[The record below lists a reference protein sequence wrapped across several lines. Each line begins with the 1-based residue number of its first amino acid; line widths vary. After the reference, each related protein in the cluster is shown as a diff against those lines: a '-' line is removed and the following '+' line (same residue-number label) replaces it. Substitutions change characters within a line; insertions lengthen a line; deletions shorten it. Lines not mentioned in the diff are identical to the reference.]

1 MKFQSQQLTIRP
13 AQVDDAKQIQQ
24 IYTPYILNTVFNLE
38 ETVGT
43 LSYYEQLIIEAQSH
57 LPFLVAEYEGVIV
70 GFVYVSEISFML
82 NLVNTCALSIYVSED
97 ASIRGV
103 GQSLFTALERT
114 LTALGMTQIIA
125 NIVATNE
132 RSIRFHEKNGFQLLS
147 TFPQAGYK
155 FGQWHD
161 VKWFGKKLIAEPVQS
176 EVLPTESLSFSIY

>member
-1 MKFQSQQLTIRP
+1 MEFQSQQIFIRP
-13 AQVDDAKQIQQ
+13 AQINDAAHIQK

-43 LSYYEQLIIEAQSH
+43 ITYYQQTIIESMNH
-57 LPFLVAEYEGVIV
+57 FPFLVAEYAGAVV

-82 NLVNTCALSIYVSED
+82 NLTNTCALSIYVSED
-97 ASIRGV
+97 TPVRGV
-103 GQSLFTALERT
+103 GQKLFTALE
-114 LTALGMTQIIA
+114 LALSRQGITQVIA
-125 NIVATNE
+125 NIVASNE

-161 VKWFGKKLIAEPVQS
+161 VKWYGKKINTETPLTQTVPV
-176 EVLPTESLSFSIY
+176 ENFSYSV